1 VRRAARDDGIA
12 RCPYNSPVDHHL
24 RTEETVTTS
33 PWTTEDVRVAGTPI
47 RVRRAGTGAPVV
59 VLHHEIGSLEHLA
72 FHDELAARFL
82 VYRPTHPGYDGSER
96 PDWLRNVR
104 DLAVLYQ
111 WLLAEQG
118 LEGVTLVG
126 LGFGGWVAAE
136 MAAMSP
142 RAFRRLV
149 LVGAMGIK
157 PRDGAILDQALLS
170 YLDYVRAGFAEPTML
185 ETVFGAEV
193 PTDVLEH
200 WDLNREMTFRI
211 AWKPYLYN
219 PSLPHLLGSVRT
231 PTLVVWGS
239 HDRIVPAECADAY
252 VRALPDA
259 RLARIE
265 GAGHFV
271 EMEKPLELARAITQ
285 FVAGS

>member
-1 VRRAARDDGIA
+1 M
-12 RCPYNSPVDHHL
+12 
-24 RTEETVTTS
+24 TTS
-33 PWTTEDVRVAGTPI
+33 TWITEDVRVAGTPV
-47 RVRRAGTGAPVV
+47 RVRRGGAGAPVV
-59 VLHHEIGSLEHLA
+59 VLHHEIGSPERLP
-72 FHDELAARFL
+72 FDDELAAGGL
-82 VYRPTHPGYDGSER
+82 VYRPTRPGYDGSAR

-136 MAAMSP
+136 MATMSP

-157 PRDGAILDQALLS
+157 PRAGEILDQALLS
-170 YLDYVRAGFAEPTML
+170 YLDYVRAGFADPTML
-185 ETVFGAEV
+185 ETVFGADL
-193 PTDVLEH
+193 PTEVLEH

-219 PSLPHLLGSVRT
+219 PGLPHLLGGVRT
-231 PTLVVWGS
+231 PALVVWGS
-239 HDRIVPAECADAY
+239 HDRIVPAECGDAY
-252 VRALPDA
+252 ARALPHA
-259 RLARIE
+259 RLTRID

-271 EMEKPLELARAITQ
+271 EMEKPRELARAIAQ
-285 FVAGS
+285 FAAGS

>member
-1 VRRAARDDGIA
+1 M
-12 RCPYNSPVDHHL
+12 
-24 RTEETVTTS
+24 TTS
-33 PWTTEDVRVAGTPI
+33 PWITEDVRVAGTPV
-47 RVRRAGTGAPVV
+47 RVRRGGAGAPVV
-59 VLHHEIGSLEHLA
+59 ILHHEIGSPEHLR
-72 FHDELAARFL
+72 FYDELAERFL

-111 WLLAEQG
+111 WLIADQR

-157 PRDGAILDQALLS
+157 PRDGDILDQALLS
-170 YLDYVRAGFAEPTML
+170 YLDYVRAGFADPAML
-185 ETVFGAEV
+185 ETVFGADL
-193 PTDVLEH
+193 PTEVLEH

-219 PSLPHLLGSVRT
+219 PGLPHLLGGVRT
-231 PTLVVWGS
+231 PALVVWGS
-239 HDRIVPAECADAY
+239 HDRIVPAECGDAY

-265 GAGHFV
+265 GAGHFA
-271 EMEKPLELARAITQ
+271 EMEKPVELARAITP

>member
-1 VRRAARDDGIA
+1 
-12 RCPYNSPVDHHL
+12 
-24 RTEETVTTS
+24 
-33 PWTTEDVRVAGTPI
+33 VAGTPV
-47 RVRRAGTGAPVV
+47 RVRRGGAGPPLV
-59 VLHHEIGSLEHLA
+59 VLHHEIGSPEQLP
-72 FHDELAARFL
+72 FYDELATRWL
-82 VYRPTHPGYDGSER
+82 VHRPTHPGYDGSAR

-111 WLLAEQG
+111 GLLAEQG

-157 PRDGAILDQALLS
+157 PRDGDILDQALLS
-170 YLDYVRAGFAEPTML
+170 YLDYVRAGFAEPTTL
-185 ETVFGAEV
+185 EGVFGAEI

-200 WDLNREMTFRI
+200 WDLNREMTFRL

-219 PSLPHLLGSVRT
+219 PSLPHLLGGVRT

-239 HDRIVPAECADAY
+239 HDRIVPAECGDAY
-252 VRALPDA
+252 VRALPHA
-259 RLARIE
+259 RLLRIE
-265 GAGHFV
+265 SAGHFV
-271 EMEKPLELARAITQ
+271 EMEQPGELARAITQ
-285 FVAGS
+285 FAGES

>member
-1 VRRAARDDGIA
+1 
-12 RCPYNSPVDHHL
+12 
-24 RTEETVTTS
+24 VTTNT
-33 PWTTEDVRVAGTPI
+33 WIGEDVRVAGTSV
-47 RVRRAGTGAPVV
+47 RVRRGGAGAPVV
-59 VLHHEIGSLEHLA
+59 VLHHEIGSLERLP
-72 FHDELAARFL
+72 FYEELAGGCR
-82 VYRPTHPGYDGSER
+82 VIRPTHPGYDGSER

-136 MAAMSP
+136 MATMSP
-142 RAFRRLV
+142 RAFRRLA

-157 PRDGAILDQALLS
+157 PRDGDILDQALLS
-170 YLDYVRAGFAEPTML
+170 YLDYVRAGFADPAQL
-185 ETVFGAEV
+185 ERVFGAEI

-219 PSLPHLLGSVRT
+219 PSLPHLLGGVRT

-239 HDRIVPAECADAY
+239 HDRIVPVECGEAY
-252 VRALPDA
+252 VRALPQA

-271 EMEKPLELARAITQ
+271 EMEKPRELARAITQ
-285 FVAGS
+285 FVHES

>member
-1 VRRAARDDGIA
+1 M
-12 RCPYNSPVDHHL
+12 
-24 RTEETVTTS
+24 TTS
-33 PWTTEDVRVAGTPI
+33 TWTTDDVRVAGTPV
-47 RVRRAGTGAPVV
+47 RVRRGGAGAPVV
-59 VLHHEIGSLEHLA
+59 VLHHEIGSPEQLP
-72 FHDELAARFL
+72 FYDELAARFR
-82 VYRPTHPGYDGSER
+82 VHRPTHPGYDGSER

-111 WLLAEQG
+111 WLLAAQG
-118 LEGVTLVG
+118 LDGVTLVG

-136 MAAMSP
+136 MATMSP

-157 PRDGAILDQALLS
+157 PRDGEILDQALLS
-170 YLDYVRAGFAEPTML
+170 YLDYVRAGFADPKAL
-185 ETVFGAEV
+185 DAVFGAEP

-219 PSLPHLLGSVRT
+219 PSLPHLLGGVRT

-239 HDRIVPAECADAY
+239 QDRIVPAECGDTY
-252 VRALPDA
+252 TRALPDA
-259 RLARIE
+259 RLARID

-271 EMEKPLELARAITQ
+271 EMEKPVELARAITQ
-285 FVAGS
+285 FVGGS